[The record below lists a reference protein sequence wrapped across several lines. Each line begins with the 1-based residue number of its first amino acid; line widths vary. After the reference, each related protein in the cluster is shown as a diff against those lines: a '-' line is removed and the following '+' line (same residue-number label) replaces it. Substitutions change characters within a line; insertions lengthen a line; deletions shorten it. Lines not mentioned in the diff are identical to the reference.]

1 MTRPTT
7 PTGSDLAPAPT
18 AEFYREVQP
27 MHSNM
32 LVRVGIFLEFPILLA
47 ILLPIVLTTNA
58 PGRWFPVLIV
68 VPIVLGSAAF
78 LYALR
83 LTAIVTPD
91 ELVVKF
97 PPFPGR
103 RVPIAAI
110 RSAESIRYNALA
122 SGGWGWR
129 MSAKYHRIF
138 NVTGDQ
144 GVLVVFGSEPKHKF
158 LLGSRD
164 ADALAEAIELAR
176 FAHAESPTPP
186 EQHAP

>member
-7 PTGSDLAPAPT
+7 PTGSDPAPAPT
-18 AEFYREVQP
+18 AELYREVQP

-32 LVRVGIFLEFPILLA
+32 LVRVGILLEIPILLA
-47 ILLPIVLTTNA
+47 VLLPIVLTNSA

-68 VPIVLGSAAF
+68 IPIVLGSAAF

-83 LTAIVTPD
+83 LTTIVTPD

-144 GVLVVFGSEPKHKF
+144 GVLVVFGSEPNHKF

-176 FAHAESPTPP
+176 FADADSPTPP
-186 EQHAP
+186 EPHTP